1 MIRRMPF
8 DPVVTGFAHLS
19 CAGTNDAEA
28 CALFRGE
35 RAPETPRP
43 ACNVICSDIRDQVFS
58 LDSFRSA
65 PDASRTLAMIRAVA
79 QRALDSAGLTPD
91 MLRGSA
97 TGCVVGTT
105 VGHQFTDTSYYALL
119 RNEPDTEEQVPVDR
133 FLNGNPAEAVAREYD
148 LRGPVHTVSN
158 ACSSGA
164 DAVSI
169 AALCLLSGQCERMIA
184 VGADELHRTPV
195 AGFHV
200 LGVTSPFPCRP
211 FDSARAGLNLGE
223 GAGVAILET
232 PECARRRGRTPEFAL
247 RGFGMS
253 CDASHITAPDATG
266 GGMKRAFR
274 NALLRAGIGLADV
287 AFINAHGTGTVLN
300 DRCET
305 AAFAGL
311 AEEAGLAAP
320 PPFLSTKRL
329 TGHTLGAA
337 GTLEFIFS
345 MLMLRDGFVPA
356 SPGCK
361 TPDSALQ
368 SIPLTKPL
376 ELCGEARFAASS
388 SLAFGGTDAVLI
400 AERLG

>member
-1 MIRRMPF
+1 MTRRMPF
-8 DPVVTGFAHLS
+8 DPVVTGFAHHS
-19 CAGTNDAEA
+19 CAGADDAEA
-28 CALFRGE
+28 LALFRGE

-43 ACNVICSDIRDQVFS
+43 ACDAIGSAIRDHVFH
-58 LDSFRSA
+58 LDALRTP
-65 PDASRTLAMIRAVA
+65 PDMSRTLAMIRALVP
-79 QRALDSAGLTPD
+79 RSLDAAGLTPEMIRD
-91 MLRGSA
+91 SA
-97 TGCVVGTT
+97 TGCAVGTT
-105 VGHQFTDTSYYALL
+105 VGHQFTDTAYYALL
-119 RNEPDTEEQVPVDR
+119 RDKPDTEDYAPADR
-133 FLNGNPAEAVAREYD
+133 FLNENPAEAVAREYG
-148 LRGPVHTVSN
+148 LRGPVYTISN

-164 DAVSI
+164 DAISI
-169 AALCLLSGQCERMIA
+169 AALCLLSGQSERMI
-184 VGADELHRTPV
+184 VIGADELHRTPV

-223 GAGVAILET
+223 GAGVVILET
-232 PECARRRGRTPEFAL
+232 PECARKRAAKTEFAL

-253 CDASHITAPDATG
+253 CDASHITAPDVTG

-274 NALLRAGIGLADV
+274 DAMLRAGIGLDDI

-300 DRCET
+300 DQCEA

-320 PPFLSTKRL
+320 PPFLSTKRF

-337 GTLEFIFS
+337 GTLEFIFT

-356 SPGCK
+356 SPGCR
-361 TPDSALQ
+361 TPDPALACA
-368 SIPLTKPL
+368 PLTAPTIISPEK
-376 ELCGEARFAASS
+376 RFAAST

>member
-1 MIRRMPF
+1 MIHEMPF
-8 DPVVTGFAHLS
+8 RPVVAGFAHLS
-19 CAGTNDAEA
+19 CAGETDAEA
-28 CALFRGE
+28 LALFRGE
-35 RAPETPRP
+35 CPMHTPRP
-43 ACNVICSDIRDQVFS
+43 AGDVIDSAIRDQVFY
-58 LDSFRSA
+58 LDSFRHA
-65 PDASRTLAMIRAVA
+65 DNEPRTLAMIRALVP
-79 QRALDSAGLTPD
+79 RALDAAGLTPA
-91 MLRGSA
+91 MLRNSV

-105 VGHQFTDTSYYALL
+105 IAQQFTDTPYYGLL
-119 RNEPDTEEQVPVDR
+119 RDDPDTQERAPVER
-133 FLNGNPAEAVAREYD
+133 FLKSSPAEAVAREYG
-148 LRGPVHTVSN
+148 LEGPVNIVSN

-164 DAVSI
+164 DAVSL
-169 AALCLLSGQCERMIA
+169 ASLRLLSGQCERMI
-184 VGADELHRTPV
+184 VIGADELHRTPV

-223 GAGVAILET
+223 AAGVLILET
-232 PECARRRGRTPEFAL
+232 PACAERRGWKPEFAL

-253 CDASHITAPDATG
+253 CDAAHITAPDASG
-266 GGMKRAFR
+266 AGMKRAFR
-274 NALLRAGIGLADV
+274 DAMTRAGIGLEQI

-311 AEEAGLAAP
+311 AEEDAFPAP
-320 PPFLSTKRL
+320 PPFLSTKRF

-337 GTLEFIFS
+337 GTIEFIFT
-345 MLMLRDGFVPA
+345 MLMLRDGMVPA

-361 TPDSALQ
+361 TPDPELPCR
-368 SIPLTKPL
+368 PLTEPL
-376 ELCGEARFAASS
+376 RLSPDVRFAAST

>member
-1 MIRRMPF
+1 MIQRMPF

-19 CAGTNDAEA
+19 CAGSTDAEA
-28 CALFRGE
+28 LALFHGE
-35 RAPETPRP
+35 RPSETPRP
-43 ACNVICSDIRDQVFS
+43 ARDVIGSAISDPVFHID
-58 LDSFRSA
+58 LFKNE
-65 PDASRTLAMIRAVA
+65 PDDPRTLAMIRAVVTE
-79 QRALDSAGLTPD
+79 ALDAAELTPD
-91 MLRGSA
+91 MLRESV

-105 VGHQFTDTSYYALL
+105 IAQQFTDTTYYARL
-119 RNEPDTEEQVPVDR
+119 REDPDTGENAPVER
-133 FLNGNPAEAVAREYD
+133 FLNSNPAEMIAREYG
-148 LRGPVHTVSN
+148 LNGPVHTVSN

-211 FDSARAGLNLGE
+211 FDTARAGLNLGE
-223 GAGVAILET
+223 GAGGVILET
-232 PECARRRGRTPEFAL
+232 PECARKRNVKAEFAL

-274 NALLRAGIGLADV
+274 DALTRTGLALGDI

-300 DRCET
+300 DQCET

-311 AEEAGLAAP
+311 AEEAGIAV
-320 PPFLSTKRL
+320 PPFLSTKRF

-337 GTLEFIFS
+337 GTLELIFT

-361 TPDSALQ
+361 TPDPALA
-368 SIPLTKPL
+368 STPLTEPL
-376 ELCGEARFAASS
+376 NLPAGTRFAASS
-388 SLAFGGTDAVLI
+388 SLAFGGTDTVLI

>member
-8 DPVVTGFAHLS
+8 DPVVTGFTHIS
-19 CAGTNDAEA
+19 CAGASDAEA
-28 CALFRGE
+28 VALFRGE
-35 RAPETPRP
+35 RPPETPRP
-43 ACNVICSDIRDQVFS
+43 ACDVINSSIRDQVFYC
-58 LDSFRSA
+58 DAFRSPADA
-65 PDASRTLAMIRAVA
+65 PRTLAMVRALLP
-79 QRALDSAGLTPD
+79 RALDAAGLTPS
-91 MLRGSA
+91 MVRGPA

-105 VGHQFTDTSYYALL
+105 IAHQFTDTAYYAIL
-119 RNEPDTEEQVPVDR
+119 RDDPDTEETAPVER
-133 FLNGNPAEAVAREYD
+133 FLNSNPAEAVAREYS
-148 LRGPVHTVSN
+148 LEGPVHTVSN

-164 DAVSI
+164 DAVSL
-169 AALCLLSGQCERMIA
+169 AALCLLSGQCERMVVI
-184 VGADELHRTPV
+184 GADELHRTPV

-223 GAGVAILET
+223 AAGIVILEN
-232 PECARRRGRTPEFAL
+232 PECARKRGRKPEFAL

-274 NALLRAGIGLADV
+274 DAMLRAGLTLGDI
-287 AFINAHGTGTVLN
+287 AFINAHGTGTILN
-300 DRCET
+300 DQCET

-311 AEEAGLAAP
+311 AEEAGLPVP
-320 PPFLSTKRL
+320 PPFLSTKRF

-337 GTLEFIFS
+337 GTLEYIFT
-345 MLMLRDGFVPA
+345 MLMLRDGLVPA

-361 TPDSALQ
+361 TPDPVLACA
-368 SIPLTKPL
+368 PLTSPL
-376 ELCGEARFAASS
+376 ELPCGTRFAAST

>member
-19 CAGTNDAEA
+19 CAGATDAA
-28 CALFRGE
+28 ALALFRGE
-35 RAPETPRP
+35 RPPETPRP
-43 ACNVICSDIRDQVFS
+43 ACDVIDSAIPDPVFY
-58 LDSFRSA
+58 LDSFQNA
-65 PDASRTLAMIRAVA
+65 PDEPRTLAMVRALVA
-79 QRALDSAGLTPD
+79 QALDAAGLTPD

-97 TGCVVGTT
+97 TGCAVGTT
-105 VGHQFTDTSYYALL
+105 IAHQFTDTSYYARL
-119 RNEPDTEEQVPVDR
+119 REDPGTDENAPVER
-133 FLNGNPAEAVAREYD
+133 FLNSNPAEAVAREYD
-148 LRGPVHTVSN
+148 LRGPLHTVSN

-164 DAVSI
+164 DALSI

-184 VGADELHRTPV
+184 VGADELHRTPA

-223 GAGVAILET
+223 GAGVVILET
-232 PECARRRGRTPEFAL
+232 PDCARKRGMKPEFAL

-274 NALLRAGIGLADV
+274 DALARAGLAFNDI
-287 AFINAHGTGTVLN
+287 AFVNAHGTGTVLN
-300 DRCET
+300 DRCEA

-311 AEEAGLAAP
+311 AEEAGLGAP

-337 GTLEFIFS
+337 GTLEFIFT

-361 TPDSALQ
+361 TPDPALPCA
-368 SIPLTKPL
+368 PLTSPL
-376 ELCGEARFAASS
+376 TLPAGTRFAASS
-388 SLAFGGTDAVLI
+388 SLAFGGTDAVLV
-400 AERLG
+400 AERPG

>member
-1 MIRRMPF
+1 MIYRMPF
-8 DPVVTGFAHLS
+8 DPVITGFAHLS
-19 CAGTNDAEA
+19 CAGSTDAEA
-28 CALFRGE
+28 LALFRGE
-35 RAPETPRP
+35 RPPETPRS
-43 ACNVICSDIRDQVFS
+43 ACNLIDSSIHDPVFY
-58 LDSFRSA
+58 LDSFHNA
-65 PDASRTLAMIRAVA
+65 PDEPRTLAMIRALLP
-79 QRALDSAGLTPD
+79 QALDAAGLTPD
-91 MLRGSA
+91 MLRDSA

-105 VGHQFTDTSYYALL
+105 IAQQFTDTAYYARL
-119 RNEPDTEEQVPVDR
+119 RANPDTEENLPVQR
-133 FLNGNPAEAVAREYD
+133 FLNSNPAEAVAREYG
-148 LRGPVHTVSN
+148 LTGPLHTVSN

-169 AALCLLSGQCERMIA
+169 AALCLLSGQCERMIV

-223 GAGVAILET
+223 GAGVLILET
-232 PECARRRGRTPEFAL
+232 PECAGRRGKKSEFAL
-247 RGFGMS
+247 CGFGMS
-253 CDASHITAPDATG
+253 CDASHITAPDSTG

-274 NALLRAGIGLADV
+274 DALSRAGLGFGDV

-300 DRCET
+300 DRCEA

-320 PPFLSTKRL
+320 PPFLSTKRF

-337 GTLEFIFS
+337 GTLELIFT

-361 TPDSALQ
+361 TPDPAL
-368 SIPLTKPL
+368 SCAPLTSPL
-376 ELCGEARFAASS
+376 KLPDKTRFAAST

-400 AERLG
+400 AERID

>member
-1 MIRRMPF
+1 MIRRMAF

-19 CAGTNDAEA
+19 CAGASDAEA
-28 CALFRGE
+28 VALFRGE
-35 RAPETPRP
+35 RSPGSPRP
-43 ACNVICSDIRDQVFS
+43 ACDAINSTIRDRVFYC
-58 LDSFRSA
+58 DAFRSPA
-65 PDASRTLAMIRAVA
+65 DVPRTLAMVRALVP
-79 QRALDSAGLTPD
+79 RALDAAGLAPS
-91 MLRGSA
+91 MIRGSA

-105 VGHQFTDTSYYALL
+105 IAHQFTDTAYYALL
-119 RNEPDTEEQVPVDR
+119 RDEPERAENVPVER
-133 FLNGNPAEAVAREYD
+133 FLNSNPAETVAREYD
-148 LRGPVHTVSN
+148 LNGPVYTVSN

-164 DAVSI
+164 DAVSL
-169 AALCLLSGQCERMIA
+169 AALCLLSGQCERMIV

-223 GAGVAILET
+223 ATGIVILET
-232 PECARRRGRTPEFAL
+232 PECARKRGLNPEFAL

-274 NALLRAGIGLADV
+274 DALLRAGLGFVDI
-287 AFINAHGTGTVLN
+287 AFINAHGTGTILN

-311 AEEAGLAAP
+311 AEEAGCP
-320 PPFLSTKRL
+320 VPPFLSTKRF

-337 GTLEFIFS
+337 GAIELIFT
-345 MLMLRDGFVPA
+345 MLMLRDGLVPA

-361 TPDSALQ
+361 TPDPALAC
-368 SIPLTKPL
+368 SPLTAPL
-376 ELCGEARFAASS
+376 PLPGGTRFAAST

>member
-1 MIRRMPF
+1 MIHRMPF
-8 DPVVTGFAHLS
+8 EPVVTGFAHLS
-19 CAGTNDAEA
+19 CAGATDADA
-28 CALFRGE
+28 LALFRGE
-35 RAPETPRP
+35 RPPDASRP
-43 ACNVICSDIRDQVFS
+43 ARDVIDSAISDPVFY
-58 LDSFRSA
+58 LDSFQNA
-65 PDASRTLAMIRAVA
+65 PDGPRTLAMIRAAVA
-79 QRALDSAGLTPD
+79 RALDAAGLTPD
-91 MLRGSA
+91 MLRDSA

-105 VGHQFTDTSYYALL
+105 IAQQFTDTSYYARL
-119 RNEPDTEEQVPVDR
+119 REDPGMEENGPVEQ
-133 FLNGNPAEAVAREYD
+133 FLNSNPAESIAREYN
-148 LRGPVHTVSN
+148 LTGPLHTVSN

-184 VGADELHRTPV
+184 VGADELHRPPV

-223 GAGVAILET
+223 GAGVVILET
-232 PECARRRGRTPEFAL
+232 PDCARKRGRAPEFAL

-274 NALLRAGIGLADV
+274 DALSRAGLAFDDI

-300 DRCET
+300 DQCEA

-311 AEEAGLAAP
+311 AEEAGLAVP
-320 PPFLSTKRL
+320 PPFLSTKRF

-337 GTLEFIFS
+337 GTLEFIFT

-361 TPDSALQ
+361 TPDPALPCA
-368 SIPLTKPL
+368 PLTSPL
-376 ELCGEARFAASS
+376 TLPDGTRFAASS
-388 SLAFGGTDAVLI
+388 SLAFGGTETVLI

>member
-19 CAGTNDAEA
+19 CAGTSDAEA
-28 CALFRGE
+28 SALFRGE
-35 RAPETPRP
+35 RPPETLRP
-43 ACNVICSDIRDQVFS
+43 ACDVINSTIRDQVFH
-58 LDSFRSA
+58 LDAFRTPA
-65 PDASRTLAMIRAVA
+65 DTSRTLAMIRALVP
-79 QRALDSAGLTPD
+79 RALDAAGLAPS
-91 MLRGSA
+91 MVRGPA

-105 VGHQFTDTSYYALL
+105 IAQQFTDTAYYALL
-119 RNEPDTEEQVPVDR
+119 RDEPETTDCARVES
-133 FLNGNPAEAVAREYD
+133 FLNSNPAEAVAREYGLD
-148 LRGPVHTVSN
+148 GPLYTISN

-169 AALCLLSGQCERMIA
+169 AALCLLSGQCERMI
-184 VGADELHRTPV
+184 VIGADELHRTPV

-223 GAGVAILET
+223 AAGVMVLET
-232 PECARRRGRTPEFAL
+232 PECARKRGRDPEFAL

-253 CDASHITAPDATG
+253 CDASHITAPDVTG

-274 NALLRAGIGLADV
+274 DALLRAGLALGDI
-287 AFINAHGTGTVLN
+287 AFINAHGTGTILN
-300 DRCET
+300 DQCET

-311 AEEAGLAAP
+311 AAEAGLAEP
-320 PPFLSTKRL
+320 PPFLSTKRF

-337 GTLEFIFS
+337 GTIEFIFT
-345 MLMLRDGFVPA
+345 MLMLRDGLVPA

-361 TPDSALQ
+361 TPDPALACA
-368 SIPLTKPL
+368 PLASSLPL
-376 ELCGEARFAASS
+376 PPGTRFAAST
-388 SLAFGGTDAVLI
+388 SLAFGGTDTVLI

>member
-19 CAGTNDAEA
+19 CAGSTNTEA
-28 CALFRGE
+28 AALFHGE
-35 RAPETPRP
+35 RPPEMPRP
-43 ACNVICSDIRDQVFS
+43 ARDVIDSAISDPVFYI
-58 LDSFRSA
+58 DSFKNE
-65 PDASRTLAMIRAVA
+65 PDAPRTLAMIRAVVA
-79 QRALDSAGLTPD
+79 HALDAAELTPD
-91 MLRGSA
+91 MLHESV
-97 TGCVVGTT
+97 TGCVIGTT
-105 VGHQFTDTSYYALL
+105 IAHQFTDTAYYARL
-119 RNEPDTEEQVPVDR
+119 RENPDTEDNTPVER
-133 FLNGNPAEAVAREYD
+133 FLNANPAEVIARKYG
-148 LRGPVHTVSN
+148 LNGPLHTVSN

-169 AALCLLSGQCERMIA
+169 AALCLLSGQCERMIV

-223 GAGVAILET
+223 GTGVVILET
-232 PECARRRGRTPEFAL
+232 PECARKRGLKPEYAL

-274 NALLRAGIGLADV
+274 DALTRADLTLNDI

-300 DRCET
+300 DQCEA

-311 AEEAGLAAP
+311 AEEAGIAI
-320 PPFLSTKRL
+320 PPFLSTKRF

-337 GTLEFIFS
+337 GTLELIFTL
-345 MLMLRDGFVPA
+345 LMLRNGFVPA

-361 TPDSALQ
+361 THDPALACA
-368 SIPLTKPL
+368 PLTSPL
-376 ELCGEARFAASS
+376 NLPSGTRFAASS
-388 SLAFGGTDAVLI
+388 SLAFGGTDTVLI

>member
-1 MIRRMPF
+1 MIRQMPF
-8 DPVVTGFAHLS
+8 APVVAGFAHLS
-19 CAGTNDAEA
+19 CAGTSDEEA
-28 CALFRGE
+28 LALFRGE
-35 RAPETPRP
+35 RSPVDPRP
-43 ACNVICSDIRDQVFS
+43 ACDVIPSAISDRVFH
-58 LDSFRSA
+58 LDSFRTA
-65 PDASRTLAMIRAVA
+65 PDEPRTLTMIRAVVP
-79 QRALDSAGLTPD
+79 RALDAAGLTPD

-105 VGHQFTDTSYYALL
+105 IAHQFTDTAYYGRL
-119 RNEPDTEEQVPVDR
+119 RDDPDTEETAPLEQ
-133 FLNGNPAEAVAREYD
+133 FLRSNPAETVAREYG
-148 LRGPVHTVSN
+148 LNGPVNTISN

-164 DAVSI
+164 DAVSV
-169 AALCLLSGQCERMIA
+169 AALFLLAGQCERVI
-184 VGADELHRTPV
+184 VIGADELHRTPV

-223 GAGVAILET
+223 AAGAVVLET
-232 PECARRRGRTPEFAL
+232 PECARKRGWKPEFAM

-253 CDASHITAPDATG
+253 CDASHITAPDASG

-274 NALLRAGIGLADV
+274 SALTRAGLKLDDIS
-287 AFINAHGTGTVLN
+287 FINAHGTGTVLN
-300 DRCET
+300 DQCEA

-311 AEEAGLAAP
+311 AEEAGLPAP

-337 GTLEFIFS
+337 GTVEFIFT
-345 MLMLRDGFVPA
+345 MLMLRDGLVPA

-361 TPDSALQ
+361 TPDPALPCA
-368 SIPLTKPL
+368 PLASPL
-376 ELCGEARFAASS
+376 QLPPEARFAAST

>member
-1 MIRRMPF
+1 MIHRMPF
-8 DPVVTGFAHLS
+8 DPVVTGYAHLS
-19 CAGTNDAEA
+19 CAGSTDAEA
-28 CALFRGE
+28 LSLFHGE
-35 RAPETPRP
+35 RPPAVPRP
-43 ACNVICSDIRDQVFS
+43 ACDVIDSAISDPVFY
-58 LDSFRSA
+58 LDSFQNT
-65 PDASRTLAMIRAVA
+65 PDEPRTLAMIRSVVA
-79 QRALDSAGLTPD
+79 AALDAAGLTPD
-91 MLRGSA
+91 MLRDSV
-97 TGCVVGTT
+97 TGCVIGTT
-105 VGHQFTDTSYYALL
+105 IAHQFTDTAYYARL
-119 RNEPDTEEQVPVDR
+119 RENPDTEENGQVER
-133 FLNGNPAEAVAREYD
+133 FLNSNPGEVIAREYG
-148 LRGPVHTVSN
+148 LTGPIHTVSN

-223 GAGVAILET
+223 GAGVVILET
-232 PECARRRGRTPEFAL
+232 PECARKRGCKPEFAL

-266 GGMKRAFR
+266 GGMKRAFQD
-274 NALLRAGIGLADV
+274 ALIRAGLTLGDI

-300 DRCET
+300 DRCEA

-311 AEEAGLAAP
+311 AEEAGVSA
-320 PPFLSTKRL
+320 PPFLSTKRF

-337 GTLEFIFS
+337 GTLELIFT
-345 MLMLRDGFVPA
+345 MLMLRDGFVPPG
-356 SPGCK
+356 PGCK
-361 TPDSALQ
+361 TPDPVFACA
-368 SIPLTKPL
+368 PLTSPL
-376 ELCGEARFAASS
+376 NLPAGTRFAASS

>member
-1 MIRRMPF
+1 MIHRMPF

-19 CAGTNDAEA
+19 CAGSTDAEA
-28 CALFRGE
+28 LALFHGKR
-35 RAPETPRP
+35 PTQTPRP
-43 ACNVICSDIRDQVFS
+43 ARDVIGSAISDPVFHID
-58 LDSFRSA
+58 LFKNE
-65 PDASRTLAMIRAVA
+65 PDDPRTLAMIRAVVA
-79 QRALDSAGLTPD
+79 KALDAAELTPD
-91 MLRGSA
+91 MLRESV

-105 VGHQFTDTSYYALL
+105 IAQQFTDTTYYARL
-119 RNEPDTEEQVPVDR
+119 REDPDTGENAPVER
-133 FLNGNPAEAVAREYD
+133 FLNSNPAEMIAREYG
-148 LRGPVHTVSN
+148 LNGPVHTVSN

-211 FDSARAGLNLGE
+211 FDTARAGLNLGE
-223 GAGVAILET
+223 GAGVVILET
-232 PECARRRGRTPEFAL
+232 PECARKRGVIPEFAL
-247 RGFGMS
+247 RGFGMN

-274 NALLRAGIGLADV
+274 DALTRTGLALGDI

-300 DRCET
+300 DQCET

-311 AEEAGLAAP
+311 AEEAGIAV
-320 PPFLSTKRL
+320 PPFLSTKRF

-337 GTLEFIFS
+337 GTLELIFTV
-345 MLMLRDGFVPA
+345 LMLRDGFVPA

-361 TPDSALQ
+361 TPDPALA
-368 SIPLTKPL
+368 STPLTEPL
-376 ELCGEARFAASS
+376 NLPAGTRFAASS
-388 SLAFGGTDAVLI
+388 SLAFGGTDTVLI

>member
-1 MIRRMPF
+1 MIYRMPF
-8 DPVVTGFAHLS
+8 DPVITGFAHLS
-19 CAGTNDAEA
+19 CAGSTDAEVLS
-28 CALFRGE
+28 LFHGE
-35 RAPETPRP
+35 RVPETPRP
-43 ACNVICSDIRDQVFS
+43 ACNVIDSSIRDQVFYI
-58 LDSFRSA
+58 DSFKNE
-65 PDASRTLAMIRAVA
+65 PDEPRTLAMIRATVS
-79 QRALDSAGLTPD
+79 RALDAAGLTPD
-91 MLRGSA
+91 MLRNSA

-105 VGHQFTDTSYYALL
+105 IAHQFTDTAYYARL
-119 RNEPDTEEQVPVDR
+119 REKPDTDENAPVER
-133 FLNGNPAEAVAREYD
+133 FLNSNPAEAVAREYG
-148 LRGPVHTVSN
+148 LTGPIHTVSN

-169 AALCLLSGQCERMIA
+169 AALCLLSGQSERMI
-184 VGADELHRTPV
+184 VIGADELHRTPV

-223 GAGVAILET
+223 GAGVVILET
-232 PECARRRGRTPEFAL
+232 SECARKRGRKPEFAL

-266 GGMKRAFR
+266 GGMKRTFR
-274 NALLRAGIGLADV
+274 DALTRAGLALGDI

-300 DRCET
+300 DRCEA

-311 AEEAGLAAP
+311 AEEAGVSA
-320 PPFLSTKRL
+320 PPFLSTKRF

-337 GTLEFIFS
+337 GTLELIFT

-361 TPDSALQ
+361 TPDPALACA
-368 SIPLTKPL
+368 PLG
-376 ELCGEARFAASS
+376 ELLTLPAGTRFAASS
-388 SLAFGGTDAVLI
+388 SLAFGGTDTVLI

>member
-1 MIRRMPF
+1 MIHRMPF

-19 CAGTNDAEA
+19 CAGSTDAEA
-28 CALFRGE
+28 LALFHGE
-35 RAPETPRP
+35 RPPATPRS
-43 ACNVICSDIRDQVFS
+43 ACDLIDSAIRDQAFY
-58 LDSFRSA
+58 LDSFKNEA
-65 PDASRTLAMIRAVA
+65 DEPRTLAMIRAVVP
-79 QRALDSAGLTPD
+79 RALDAAGLTPA

-105 VGHQFTDTSYYALL
+105 IAHQFTDTAYYARL
-119 RNEPDTEEQVPVDR
+119 RENPDTEENAPLER
-133 FLNGNPAEAVAREYD
+133 FLNSNPAEAIAREYG
-148 LRGPVHTVSN
+148 LTGPLLTVSN

-169 AALCLLSGQCERMIA
+169 AALCLLSGQCERMI
-184 VGADELHRTPV
+184 VIGADELHRTPV

-223 GAGVAILET
+223 AAGVVILET
-232 PECARRRGRTPEFAL
+232 PECARKRGKKPEFAL

-266 GGMKRAFR
+266 SGMKRAFR
-274 NALLRAGIGLADV
+274 DALARAGLSLNDI
-287 AFINAHGTGTVLN
+287 AFTNAHGTGTVLN
-300 DRCET
+300 DKCEA

-320 PPFLSTKRL
+320 PPFLSTKRF

-337 GTLEFIFS
+337 GTLEFIFT

-361 TPDSALQ
+361 TPDPALACA
-368 SIPLTKPL
+368 PLTAPL
-376 ELCGEARFAASS
+376 EIPAGTRFAAST

>member
-19 CAGTNDAEA
+19 CAGTTDAEA
-28 CALFRGE
+28 LALFHGE
-35 RAPETPRP
+35 REPETPRP
-43 ACNVICSDIRDQVFS
+43 ACNLIDSAIRDQAFY
-58 LDSFRSA
+58 LDAFRTG
-65 PDASRTLAMIRAVA
+65 PDELRTLALIRALLP
-79 QRALDSAGLTPD
+79 RALEAAELTPD

-97 TGCVVGTT
+97 TGCAVGTT
-105 VGHQFTDTSYYALL
+105 IAHQFTDTAYYARL
-119 RNEPDTEEQVPVDR
+119 RETPDTEENVPVER
-133 FLNGNPAEAVAREYD
+133 FLASNPAETIAREYG
-148 LRGPVHTVSN
+148 LNGPLHTVSN

-164 DAVSI
+164 DAVSL
-169 AALCLLSGQCERMIA
+169 AALCLLSGQCERMIV
-184 VGADELHRTPV
+184 VGADGLHRTPV

-223 GAGVAILET
+223 GAGIVILET
-232 PECARRRGRTPEFAL
+232 PDCARGRGRTPEFAL

-274 NALLRAGIGLADV
+274 DALARAGLTLNDI

-300 DRCET
+300 DQCET

-311 AEEAGLAAP
+311 AEEAGLSAP
-320 PPFLSTKRL
+320 PPFLSTKRY

-337 GTLEFIFS
+337 GTLEFIFT
-345 MLMLRDGFVPA
+345 MLMLRDGTVPA
-356 SPGCK
+356 SPGCR
-361 TPDSALQ
+361 TPDPALACA
-368 SIPLTKPL
+368 PLTEPL
-376 ELCGEARFAASS
+376 KLPGGTRFAASS
-388 SLAFGGTDAVLI
+388 SLAFGGTDTVLI
-400 AERLG
+400 AERPG

>member
-1 MIRRMPF
+1 MICRMPF
-8 DPVVTGFAHLS
+8 DLVVTGFAHLS
-19 CAGTNDAEA
+19 CAGTTDADA
-28 CALFRGE
+28 LALFHGE
-35 RAPETPRP
+35 CPPAAPRP
-43 ACNVICSDIRDQVFS
+43 ACDLIDSAISDPVFY
-58 LDSFRSA
+58 LDSFKNE
-65 PDASRTLAMIRAVA
+65 PDEPRTLAMIRALVP
-79 QRALDSAGLTPD
+79 RALDAAGLTQD
-91 MLRGSA
+91 MLRNSV

-105 VGHQFTDTSYYALL
+105 IAHQFTDTAYYARL
-119 RNEPDTEEQVPVDR
+119 RENPDTKENAPVER
-133 FLNGNPAEAVAREYD
+133 FLNSNPAEAIAREYG
-148 LRGPVHTVSN
+148 LTGPVHTVSN

-169 AALCLLSGQCERMIA
+169 AALCLLSGRCERMIV

-223 GAGVAILET
+223 GAGILILET
-232 PECARRRGRTPEFAL
+232 PECAGKRGKKSEFAL
-247 RGFGMS
+247 CGFGMS

-274 NALLRAGIGLADV
+274 DALARAGLGFGDI
-287 AFINAHGTGTVLN
+287 AFVNAHGTGTVLN
-300 DRCET
+300 DRCEA

-320 PPFLSTKRL
+320 PFLSTKRF

-337 GTLEFIFS
+337 GTLEFIFT

-361 TPDSALQ
+361 APDPALACA
-368 SIPLTKPL
+368 PLTSPL
-376 ELCGEARFAASS
+376 KLPDEARFAAST

-400 AERLG
+400 AERID

>member
-1 MIRRMPF
+1 MIHRMPF

-19 CAGTNDAEA
+19 CAGSTDAEA
-28 CALFRGE
+28 LALFRGE
-35 RAPETPRP
+35 RPPDTPRP
-43 ACNVICSDIRDQVFS
+43 ARDVINSAISDPVFY
-58 LDSFRSA
+58 LDSFKNE
-65 PDASRTLAMIRAVA
+65 PDEPRTLAMIRATVS
-79 QRALDSAGLTPD
+79 RALDAAGLTPA
-91 MLRGSA
+91 MLRASE

-105 VGHQFTDTSYYALL
+105 IAHQFTDTAYYARL
-119 RNEPDTEEQVPVDR
+119 RENPDTNENAPVEH
-133 FLNGNPAEAVAREYD
+133 FLNSNPAEAIAREHG
-148 LRGPVHTVSN
+148 LTGPVHTVSN

-164 DAVSI
+164 DAVSS
-169 AALCLLSGQCERMIA
+169 AALCLLSGQCERMIV

-223 GAGVAILET
+223 GTGVVILET
-232 PECARRRGRTPEFAL
+232 PECAGKRGKKSEFAL
-247 RGFGMS
+247 CGFGMS

-274 NALLRAGIGLADV
+274 DALSRAGLALSDI

-300 DRCET
+300 DQCEA

-311 AEEAGLAAP
+311 AEEAGVSV
-320 PPFLSTKRL
+320 PPFLSTKRF

-337 GTLEFIFS
+337 GTLELIFT

-361 TPDSALQ
+361 TPDPALACA
-368 SIPLTKPL
+368 PLTAPL
-376 ELCGEARFAASS
+376 SLPTGAQFAASS
-388 SLAFGGTDAVLI
+388 SLAFGGTDTVLI

>member
-19 CAGTNDAEA
+19 CAGATDNEA
-28 CALFRGE
+28 LALFHGE
-35 RAPETPRP
+35 RQSATPRP
-43 ACNVICSDIRDQVFS
+43 ACDQIDSAISDPVFY
-58 LDSFRSA
+58 LDSFQNT
-65 PDASRTLAMIRAVA
+65 PDEPRTLAMIRALVP
-79 QRALDSAGLTPD
+79 RALDAAGLTPA
-91 MLRGSA
+91 MIRESA

-105 VGHQFTDTSYYALL
+105 IAHQFTDTAYYARL
-119 RNEPDTEEQVPVDR
+119 RENSDTEENLPVER
-133 FLNGNPAEAVAREYD
+133 FLSSNPAEAIGREYD
-148 LRGPVHTVSN
+148 LTGPLHTVSN

-169 AALCLLSGQCERMIA
+169 AALCLLSGQCERMIV

-223 GAGVAILET
+223 AAVILILET
-232 PECARRRGRTPEFAL
+232 PECARKRNGKPEFAL

-253 CDASHITAPDATG
+253 CDASHITAPDVTG

-274 NALLRAGIGLADV
+274 DALGRADLNFHDI

-300 DRCET
+300 DQCEA

-320 PPFLSTKRL
+320 PPFLSTKRF

-337 GTLEFIFS
+337 GTLEFIFT

-361 TPDSALQ
+361 TADPAL
-368 SIPLTKPL
+368 SCMPLTAPL
-376 ELCGEARFAASS
+376 MLPAGTRFAAST

>member
-1 MIRRMPF
+1 MICRMPF
-8 DPVVTGFAHLS
+8 DLVVTGFAHLS
-19 CAGTNDAEA
+19 CAGTTDAEA
-28 CALFRGE
+28 LSLFRGE
-35 RAPETPRP
+35 RPPETPRP
-43 ACNVICSDIRDQVFS
+43 ARDVINSAISDPVFY
-58 LDSFRSA
+58 LDSFKNE
-65 PDASRTLAMIRAVA
+65 PDAPRTLAMIRALVP
-79 QRALDSAGLTPD
+79 RALDAAGLTQD
-91 MLRGSA
+91 MLRNSV

-105 VGHQFTDTSYYALL
+105 IAHQFTDTAYYARL
-119 RNEPDTEEQVPVDR
+119 RENPDTKENTPVER
-133 FLNGNPAEAVAREYD
+133 FLNSNPAEAIAREYG
-148 LRGPVHTVSN
+148 LTGPVHTVSN

-169 AALCLLSGQCERMIA
+169 AALSLLSGQCERMIV

-223 GAGVAILET
+223 GAGVLILET
-232 PECARRRGRTPEFAL
+232 PECAGKRGKKSEFAL
-247 RGFGMS
+247 CGFGMS

-274 NALLRAGIGLADV
+274 DALARAGLTFDEI

-300 DRCET
+300 DQCEA

-311 AEEAGLAAP
+311 AEEAVLAAP
-320 PPFLSTKRL
+320 PPFLSTKRF

-337 GTLEFIFS
+337 GTLELIFT

-361 TPDSALQ
+361 TPDPALACA
-368 SIPLTKPL
+368 PLTAPL
-376 ELCGEARFAASS
+376 NLPAGTRFAAST

-400 AERLG
+400 AERLD

>member
-1 MIRRMPF
+1 MIHRMPF

-19 CAGTNDAEA
+19 CAGSTDAEA
-28 CALFRGE
+28 LALFHDE
-35 RAPETPRP
+35 RLPAAPRP
-43 ACNVICSDIRDQVFS
+43 ARELIDSSISDPVFY
-58 LDSFRSA
+58 LDSFKNEQDE
-65 PDASRTLAMIRAVA
+65 PRTLAMIRAITA
-79 QRALDSAGLTPD
+79 RALDAAGLTPE
-91 MLRGSA
+91 MLRNSV

-105 VGHQFTDTSYYALL
+105 IAHQFTDTAYYARL
-119 RNEPDTEEQVPVDR
+119 RENPDTDENLPVER
-133 FLNGNPAEAVAREYD
+133 FLNSNPAEAIAREYE
-148 LRGPVHTVSN
+148 LTGPLHTVSN

-169 AALCLLSGQCERMIA
+169 AAICLLSGQCERMIV

-223 GAGVAILET
+223 GAGVVILET
-232 PECARRRGRTPEFAL
+232 PECARKRGRIPEFAL

-253 CDASHITAPDATG
+253 CDASHITAPDVTG

-274 NALLRAGIGLADV
+274 DALTRAGLSLGDI
-287 AFINAHGTGTVLN
+287 AFLNAHGTGTVLN
-300 DRCET
+300 DKCEA

-311 AEEAGLAAP
+311 AEETGLDAA

-337 GTLEFIFS
+337 GTLEFIFT

-356 SPGCK
+356 SPGCR
-361 TPDSALQ
+361 TPDPAL
-368 SIPLTKPL
+368 SCAPLTSPL
-376 ELCGEARFAASS
+376 ELPAGTRFAAST
-388 SLAFGGTDAVLI
+388 SLAFGGADAVLI

>member
-19 CAGTNDAEA
+19 CAGATDAA
-28 CALFRGE
+28 ALALFRGE
-35 RAPETPRP
+35 RPPETPRP
-43 ACNVICSDIRDQVFS
+43 ACDVIDSAIPDPVFY
-58 LDSFRSA
+58 LDSFQNA
-65 PDASRTLAMIRAVA
+65 PDEPRTLAMVRALVA
-79 QRALDSAGLTPD
+79 QALDAAGLTPD

-97 TGCVVGTT
+97 TGCAVGTT
-105 VGHQFTDTSYYALL
+105 IAHQFTDTSYYARL
-119 RNEPDTEEQVPVDR
+119 REDPGTDENAPVER
-133 FLNGNPAEAVAREYD
+133 FLNSNPAEAVAREYD
-148 LRGPVHTVSN
+148 LRGPLHTVSN

-164 DAVSI
+164 DALSI

-184 VGADELHRTPV
+184 VGADELHRTPA

-223 GAGVAILET
+223 GAGVVILET
-232 PECARRRGRTPEFAL
+232 PDCARKRGMKPEFAL

-274 NALLRAGIGLADV
+274 DALARAGLAFNDI
-287 AFINAHGTGTVLN
+287 AFVNAHGTGTVLN
-300 DRCET
+300 DRCEA

-311 AEEAGLAAP
+311 AEEAGLGAP

-337 GTLEFIFS
+337 GTLEFIFT

-361 TPDSALQ
+361 TPDPALACA
-368 SIPLTKPL
+368 PLTAPL
-376 ELCGEARFAASS
+376 HLPSGTRFAAST
-388 SLAFGGTDAVLI
+388 SLAFGGTDTVLI
-400 AERLG
+400 AERID

>member
-1 MIRRMPF
+1 MIHRMPF

-19 CAGTNDAEA
+19 CAGSTDAEA
-28 CALFRGE
+28 LSLFHGE
-35 RAPETPRP
+35 RPPAAPRP
-43 ACNVICSDIRDQVFS
+43 ACDVINSAISDPVFY
-58 LDSFRSA
+58 LDSFKTK
-65 PDASRTLAMIRAVA
+65 PDEPRTLAMIRTAVA
-79 QRALDSAGLTPD
+79 KALDAAGLEPD
-91 MLRGSA
+91 KLRDSV
-97 TGCVVGTT
+97 TGCAAGTT
-105 VGHQFTDTSYYALL
+105 IAHQFTDTAYYARL
-119 RNEPDTEEQVPVDR
+119 REDPGTVENAPVER
-133 FLNGNPAEAVAREYD
+133 FLNSNPAEAIAREYG
-148 LRGPVHTVSN
+148 LTGPIHTVSN

-169 AALCLLSGQCERMIA
+169 AALCLLSGQCERMIV

-223 GAGVAILET
+223 GAGVVILET
-232 PECARRRGRTPEFAL
+232 PECARKHGRKPEFAL
-247 RGFGMS
+247 RGCGMS

-266 GGMKRAFR
+266 SGMKRAFR
-274 NALLRAGIGLADV
+274 DALTRAGLALGDI
-287 AFINAHGTGTVLN
+287 AFVNAHGTGTVLN
-300 DRCET
+300 DQCES

-311 AEEAGLAAP
+311 AEEAGVSAP
-320 PPFLSTKRL
+320 PYLSTKRY

-337 GTLEFIFS
+337 GTLELIFT

-361 TPDSALQ
+361 MPDPALACA
-368 SIPLTKPL
+368 PLTSPL
-376 ELCGEARFAASS
+376 ILPAGTRFAASS
-388 SLAFGGTDAVLI
+388 SLAFGGTDTVLI

>member
-1 MIRRMPF
+1 MTHRMPF

-19 CAGTNDAEA
+19 CAGSTDAEA
-28 CALFRGE
+28 LALFHGE
-35 RAPETPRP
+35 RTPETPRNASGLIDSSIGDP
-43 ACNVICSDIRDQVFS
+43 VFY
-58 LDSFRSA
+58 LDSFQTA
-65 PDASRTLAMIRAVA
+65 PDELRTLAMIRAVVP
-79 QRALDSAGLTPD
+79 RALDAAGLSPD
-91 MLRGSA
+91 MFRDSA

-105 VGHQFTDTSYYALL
+105 IAHQFTDTAYYARL
-119 RNEPDTEEQVPVDR
+119 RENPDTEENVPVER
-133 FLNGNPAEAVAREYD
+133 FLNSNPAEAVAREYG
-148 LRGPVHTVSN
+148 LTGPVYTVSN

-164 DAVSI
+164 DAMSI
-169 AALCLLSGQCERMIA
+169 AALCLLSGQCERMI
-184 VGADELHRTPV
+184 VIGADELHRTPV

-223 GAGVAILET
+223 GAGVVILET
-232 PECARRRGRTPEFAL
+232 PECARKRNLQPKFAL

-253 CDASHITAPDATG
+253 CDASHITAPDVNG

-274 NALLRAGIGLADV
+274 DALTRAGLNLGDI

-300 DRCET
+300 DQCET

-320 PPFLSTKRL
+320 PPFLSTKRF

-337 GTLEFIFS
+337 GALELIFT

-361 TPDSALQ
+361 TPDPALACA
-368 SIPLTKPL
+368 PLTAPL
-376 ELCGEARFAASS
+376 NLPAGTRFAAST

-400 AERLG
+400 AERLD